1 MAKLVFGDE
10 FVDQNCVLTS
20 LINVN
25 SPLVFDGTMLGSLK
39 VYAKNNQ
46 ATVVSPFI
54 LSGAMS
60 PVTVTGTV
68 TQILAEAMA
77 GIALT
82 QLIRP
87 GCPVIFGTFAAAV
100 SMATGAPTF
109 GTPEP
114 SMVIYAAGALA
125 RRLGVPFR
133 SGGEHDRCAL
143 ERRRRL

>member
-1 MAKLVFGDE
+1 
-10 FVDQNCVLTS
+10 
-20 LINVN
+20 
-25 SPLVFDGTMLGSLK
+25 
-39 VYAKNNQ
+39 
-46 ATVVSPFI
+46 
-54 LSGAMS
+54 MS

-114 SMVIYAAGALA
+114 SMVIYAAAKVPKITGQPGRINCVRAMPAIASA
-125 RRLGVPFR
+125 RIWVTVPVTVTGDMAPER
-133 SGGEHDRCAL
+133 IKGETTVA
-143 ERRRRL
+143 